1 MDSRRHAREGATYSF
16 PSDLHTYERAFRN
29 GWPVSPAERR
39 EVIEKCLSI
48 LRDPSAS
55 LTRQLGACRV
65 IVQADQCNVQ
75 RERTDQRSRGQDL
88 REQAGVLRSILATP
102 QGRELLAQLA
112 DLPRP
117 EQPSPE
123 HHPPPGQE
131 PDPPSPR
138 GVC

>member
-1 MDSRRHAREGATYSF
+1 
-16 PSDLHTYERAFRN
+16 
-29 GWPVSPAERR
+29 
-39 EVIEKCLSI
+39 
-48 LRDPSAS
+48 
-55 LTRQLGACRV
+55 
-65 IVQADQCNVQ
+65 VQADQVHVQ

-117 EQPSPE
+117 EASPALPE
-123 HHPPPGQE
+123 QPPPPVQE